1 MAQCVHERVHTC
13 AVLCHTLQR
22 TNTTLQVLNCCVV
35 QKLQKSAMKEVET
48 MWACLHA
55 NNWKCYDQFERL
67 GPDDCICCICF
78 AGMEPCFFLAHLIF
92 VFVIIHWQS
101 SQLQPH
107 PLKLHLVVR
116 KCFYSPLEVAFCGEK
131 ALLLD
136 IKCRIIINWNV
147 ITCRNAGRTLKTRS
161 GLLHLHCRDGTL
173 VSS

>member
-55 NNWKCYDQFERL
+55 NNWKWYDQFERL

-92 VFVIIHWQS
+92 CLCYYSLAKFTIATS
-101 SQLQPH
+101 
-107 PLKLHLVVR
+107 PLK
-116 KCFYSPLEVAFCGEK
+116 VAFGGEK
-131 ALLLD
+131 VFLLTPWSCILWWES
-136 IKCRIIINWNV
+136 IIIRHKMQNYY
-147 ITCRNAGRTLKTRS
+147 
-161 GLLHLHCRDGTL
+161 
-173 VSS
+173 